1 MQISKYLK
9 DFDQSGTK
17 VYIPSERYAIDLSL
31 TENPLGFSPKV
42 IEAIDK
48 YKTQINH
55 YSDPFHRELKDLLSK
70 KYDIPSDHIMFG
82 AGTDGLIENIVRILV
97 SPGDEVVMPE
107 LTFLN
112 TSFASSII
120 GGRTVFSNMK
130 DNFRIDFDDLK
141 SKINENTKVIFVC
154 NPNNPTGLVERRED
168 LLGLVESTESLVVVD
183 EANVEFAGDSLIKD
197 AINHDNLIVL
207 RTFSKGYGLA
217 GMRIGYCVGNKELLH
232 YIWRI
237 RPPFVNTY
245 LAEKAALAA
254 LEDDDHILKS
264 KDYVREG
271 RTYLSTELTRLGFE
285 VVESEANCFLTKI
298 PNKFDTSTQF
308 NELLHQHDCTVVD
321 GKHFRGLGNRYVRI
335 APQLH
340 ETSKKFVKIVESL
353 LSKPGEP

>member
-17 VYIPSERYAIDLSL
+17 VYIPRKHYAIDLSL

-48 YKTQINH
+48 YKSHINH
-55 YSDPFHRELKDLLSK
+55 YSDPFHRELRDLLSQ
-70 KYDIPSDHIMFG
+70 KYDIASDNIIFG
-82 AGTDGLIENIVRILV
+82 AGTDGLIENIIRILV

-112 TSFASSII
+112 TSFVASIV
-120 GGRTVFSNMK
+120 GGKTVFSKMK
-130 DNFRIDFDDLK
+130 DNFQIDFESLNNK
-141 SKINENTKVIFVC
+141 ISKNTKVVFVC
-154 NPNNPTGLVERRED
+154 NPNNPTGLIESRND
-168 LLGLVESTESLVVVD
+168 LLQLVESTESLVVVD
-183 EANVEFAGDSLIKD
+183 EANIEFAGESLIKD
-197 AINHDNLIVL
+197 AINNDNLIVL

-217 GMRIGYCVGNKELLH
+217 GMRIGYCVGNNELLH

-254 LEDDDHILKS
+254 LQDENHISKS
-264 KDYVREG
+264 KNYVEG
-271 RTYLSTELTRLGFE
+271 ERIFLSSELDKLGFG
-285 VVESEANCFLTKI
+285 VVESEANCFLVKI
-298 PNKFDTSTQF
+298 PSKFESSTQF

-321 GKHFRGLGNRYVRI
+321 GKHFRGLGNRYARI

-340 ETSKKFVKIVESL
+340 ETNQKFIEIVHKLITS
-353 LSKPGEP
+353 

>member
-1 MQISKYLK
+1 
-9 DFDQSGTK
+9 
-17 VYIPSERYAIDLSL
+17 L

-48 YKTQINH
+48 YKTEINH
-55 YSDPFHRELKDLLSK
+55 YSDPFHRELRNLLSK
-70 KYDIPSDHIMFG
+70 KYDIHSDHIIFG
-82 AGTDGLIENIVRILV
+82 AGTDGLIENIIRILV
-97 SPGDEVVMPE
+97 NPDDEVLLPE

-112 TSFASSII
+112 TSFASSIV
-120 GGRTVFSNMK
+120 GGRTVFSKMK

-141 SKINENTKVIFVC
+141 NKISDNTKIIFIC
-154 NPNNPTGLVERRED
+154 NPNNPTGLIESHED
-168 LLGLVESTESLVVVD
+168 LLGLVESTNSLVVVD
-183 EANVEFAGDSLIKD
+183 EANIEFAGESLIKNV
-197 AINHDNLIVL
+197 INHDNLIVL

-254 LEDDDHILKS
+254 LNDETHISKS
-264 KDYVREG
+264 KDYVGEG
-271 RTYLSTELTRLGFE
+271 RLFLSSGLMKLGFE
-285 VVESEANCFLTKI
+285 VVESDANCFLAKI
-298 PNKFDTSTQF
+298 PDKFKSSTAF

-321 GKHFRGLGNRYVRI
+321 GKHFRGLGTLYVRI

-340 ETSKKFVKIVESL
+340 ETNQRFTEIVESL
-353 LSKPGEP
+353 VNKP

>member
-1 MQISKYLK
+1 MISKYLK

-17 VYIPSERYAIDLSL
+17 VYIPNERYKIDLSL

-55 YSDPFHRELKDLLSK
+55 YSDPFHRELRDFLSQK
-70 KYDIPSDHIMFG
+70 HDISSDHITFG
-82 AGTDGLIENIVRILV
+82 AGTDGLIENIIRILV
-97 SPGDEVVMPE
+97 SPGDEIVMPE

-112 TSFASSII
+112 TSFVANIV
-120 GGRTVFSNMK
+120 GGKTVFSKMK
-130 DNFRIDFDDLK
+130 DNFQIDFENLLQQDT
-141 SKINENTKVIFVC
+141 ENTKVIFVC
-154 NPNNPTGLVERRED
+154 NPNNPTGLVESRKD
-168 LLGLVESTESLVVVD
+168 LLHLVDSTESLVIVD
-183 EANVEFAGDSLIKD
+183 EANIEFAGESLIQD
-197 AINHDNLIVL
+197 ATTHDNLMVL

-254 LEDDDHILKS
+254 LKDDDHISKS
-264 KDYVREG
+264 KEYVKEG
-271 RTYLSTELTRLGFE
+271 RLFLSSELTKLGFE
-285 VVESEANCFLTKI
+285 VVDSEANCFLAKI
-298 PNKFDTSTQF
+298 PVKFESSTAF

-321 GKHFRGLGNRYVRI
+321 GKHFRGLGTSYVRI

-340 ETSKKFVKIVESL
+340 ETNQRFIEVAESL
-353 LSKPGEP
+353 VNKS